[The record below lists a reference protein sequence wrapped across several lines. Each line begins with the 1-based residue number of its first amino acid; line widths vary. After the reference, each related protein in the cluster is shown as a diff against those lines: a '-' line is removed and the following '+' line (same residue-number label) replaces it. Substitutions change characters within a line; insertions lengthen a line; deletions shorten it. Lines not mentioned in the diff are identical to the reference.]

1 MPATKQQDTMRHL
14 IIDTNVI
21 YQDYAL
27 NRSRINVLCKSSV
40 FLNHKVFVPE
50 VVVDEFIKQYKEELQ
65 AIEKDVKSLVK
76 NGRKC
81 MLDVDHLNWDFDSA
95 AESYSDFLYRRLAEF
110 DIVVIPYPKTLHKDI
125 VARELSH
132 RKPFKD
138 SKKGYRDALIWES
151 VKEHALANPDA
162 EIVFI
167 SENSDDFS
175 TKDKLNF
182 HSDLTEDCLRAGIDI
197 SKLSIRTKLYDYID
211 KNMAS
216 QSKELEEQFEFIKDT
231 DFYNNIEFDKT
242 IPNYLLPDILDV
254 YINSANYGASKD
266 YIPNSYYKATISGIS
281 MKSLEYKSLTK
292 ISDTDV
298 LLRCVADVDIDVNAL
313 INKYDYQLLPS
324 ESKPDVFDN
333 NWNDLFYGI
342 RDSAVFKLYINI
354 VCDKDFMFIDSV
366 DTEMIRAKYNTG
378 YTFE

>member
-1 MPATKQQDTMRHL
+1 MKHL

-27 NRSRINVLCKSSV
+27 NRSHINVLCKSSV

-50 VVVDEFIKQYKEELQ
+50 VVVDEFIKQYKEDLK
-65 AIEKDVKSLVK
+65 AIQKDVKSLVK
-76 NGRKC
+76 NGKKC
-81 MLDVDHLNWDFDSA
+81 MLNVDSLSWDFESA
-95 AESYSDFLYRRLAEF
+95 AESYSDSLYKRLAEL
-110 DIVVIPYPKTLHKDI
+110 DITVIPYPKTSHKDI

-138 SKKGYRDALIWES
+138 SKKGYRDVLIWES
-151 VKEHALANPDA
+151 IKEHALANPRA
-162 EIVFI
+162 EIIFI

-175 TKDKLNF
+175 TKDKLNL
-182 HSDLTEDCLRAGIDI
+182 HSDLIEDCQQAGIDI
-197 SKLSIRTKLYDYID
+197 AKLSIRTKLYDYID
-211 KNMAS
+211 VNMAS
-216 QSKELEEQFEFIKDT
+216 QSKELEEQLEFIKDT
-231 DFYNNIEFDKT
+231 DFYNNIEFDNT
-242 IPNYLLPDILDV
+242 IPRYLLPDILDV

-266 YIPNSYYKATISGIS
+266 YIPNSYYKATITGIS

-298 LLRCVADVDIDVNAL
+298 LLRCVADVDIKVNAL
-313 INKYDYQLLPS
+313 INKYDYQLLPP

-342 RDSAVFKLYINI
+342 TDCAVFKLYINI
-354 VCDKDFMFIDSV
+354 VCDKEFKFIESV
-366 DTEMIRAKYNTG
+366 DTDMISAKYNTG
-378 YTFE
+378 YIFE